1 MSNTSTPVP
10 DGWDYHRGFLD
21 DKQYL
26 PPYIRGEDF
35 PLFGTSRRPTCDDLC
50 QLGLLPEARPLLPL
64 EKQPHCVSLP
74 GVHAIAD
81 DRKAQRYELYGPAR
95 LVLPEELLNRHWLW
109 VGPPGVG
116 KTTQGVQPQTARLL
130 AEQTAE
136 AMFSRDA
143 ASKLIDLKLASVR
156 PGYSRLTML
165 VRPDMV
171 NGHHICHGGYLFTLA
186 DSAFAYACNSY
197 NRNTVASACHID
209 FLTPAREGELLEAEC
224 EERSLAGRT
233 GVYDTTIRNARGKV
247 VALFRGKSYR
257 IAGEVIAGLEA
268 EDSEPGASSSAARQG
283 PDAVEG
289 NPQ

>member
-1 MSNTSTPVP
+1 MP
-10 DGWDYHRGFLD
+10 DPASPDPD
-21 DKQYL
+21 PD
-26 PPYIRGEDF
+26 
-35 PLFGTSRRPTCDDLC
+35 
-50 QLGLLPEARPLLPL
+50 PE
-64 EKQPHCVSLP
+64 
-74 GVHAIAD
+74 
-81 DRKAQRYELYGPAR
+81 
-95 LVLPEELLNRHWLW
+95 
-109 VGPPGVG
+109 
-116 KTTQGVQPQTARLL
+116 TARLL

-268 EDSEPGASSSAARQG
+268 EDSEPGASSSAARQV